1 MNTSPEKRLQNS
13 DYSTAKTLQS
23 IQELQQLE
31 KQLYTNLE
39 KSAANPSENN
49 LVEQEQVIKRINDL
63 SSTRIQLFN
72 SLRDVYKDTQQN
84 VNKLRTELADKMIV
98 AKVMEE
104 QLNGLK
110 MNMNAIKDDKNNK
123 LRMVEINTYFG
134 KRYQAHT
141 ELMKMVIKVCLAL
154 LAINVLAKRG
164 RINVNTSGTLTT
176 IVLVIGGFFII
187 RKSVDLLR
195 RDNMNYDEYD
205 WNRGFQPK
213 GQTVFE
219 YNKQHLGGL
228 FGSNEDASNSGLN
241 IDEWSVC
248 GEGTMFDTS
257 KNQCIVKLPD
267 TSASTNVQ
275 PAHVKENFLSMNLS
289 NIQGYN
295 PSDDFFQKV

>member
-1 MNTSPEKRLQNS
+1 MNINTPNNKLQNM

-72 SLRDVYKDTQQN
+72 SLRDVYKDTHEN
-84 VNKLRTELADKMIV
+84 VNKLRNEVADKMIV

-110 MNMNAIKDDKNNK
+110 SNMNAIKDDKNNK

-164 RINVNTSGTLTT
+164 RINVNTSNTLTT
-176 IVLVIGGFFII
+176 IILAIGAFFII
-187 RKSVDLLR
+187 RKIIDLLS

-205 WNRGFQPK
+205 WNKGFQPK

-228 FGSNEDASNSGLN
+228 FDTNKDTSISGLS

-257 KNQCIVKLPD
+257 KNQCIVKSPD
-267 TSASTNVQ
+267 ASVNGTSAQ
-275 PAHVKENFLSMNLS
+275 VKENFFTMDLSS
-289 NIQGYN
+289 IQGYS
-295 PSDDFFQKV
+295 PSDDFFEKV